1 MLVELPGVDKEDIDL
16 QVSSSAM
23 GILCHSERC
32 NYEKTLDLPADVDR
46 ETAKASYRNGVLE
59 VTLRKVEKKPHARRT
74 IRIE

>member
-59 VTLRKVEKKPHARRT
+59 VTLRKVEKKQHARRT